1 MGRAGLIIESKRIN
15 PAAELLPRT
24 LLGHALLY
32 LTRGIPS
39 VYYGDEVGM
48 TGTGSGSDQLARQD
62 MFSTKV
68 NIWKTEKRIGSTPI
82 GTGNSFDG
90 SEKHP
95 ISVYLEK
102 LSALRAANPG
112 LANGT
117 MQIRTVKDALFVL
130 SKKDSIENREYLV
143 AFNNSTKPI
152 QTTVTTATSSGGWKV
167 LLGSSKLVVKN
178 EKVTVTVPALS
189 TLVLKANKKIDK
201 TLVKVGKITASMD
214 FLSGYYEVKAA
225 VTSQDLLRVTFYSRT
240 APDQGW
246 VSLGTDTNAPYA
258 VYVDPEEY
266 LGKKVE
272 IRAEAVN
279 SKGAKYELPSTTIT
293 VPAS

>member
-1 MGRAGLIIESKRIN
+1 
-15 PAAELLPRT
+15 
-24 LLGHALLY
+24 
-32 LTRGIPS
+32 
-39 VYYGDEVGM
+39 
-48 TGTGSGSDQLARQD
+48 
-62 MFSTKV
+62 
-68 NIWKTEKRIGSTPI
+68 
-82 GTGNSFDG
+82 
-90 SEKHP
+90 
-95 ISVYLEK
+95 
-102 LSALRAANPG
+102 
-112 LANGT
+112 
-117 MQIRTVKDALFVL
+117 MQIRTVQDALFVL

-152 QTTVTTATSSGGWKV
+152 QTTVITATSSGGWKV

-201 TLVKVGKITASMD
+201 TLVKVGKITAGMD

-279 SKGAKYELPSTTIT
+279 SKGAKYDLPSTTIT